1 MCGWCLMGG
10 GQIAA
15 STFEKFKS
23 ETALFDCLVVVSIFF
38 FSFFSV
44 RVTPPNLNRSRPH
57 YVDTP
62 RKRWVRFV
70 LWICVLS
77 DVCRANRRQWG
88 CLWKIYYRFR
98 MIRGLP
104 IQNSTEILY
113 RFYQYVSNSVI
124 TSVPCYSNEGQLQ
137 WQQLL
142 IRIILFIYYNNY
154 TFSLLS
160 QCDCMCYCIRSLKDS
175 RMHGN

>member
-1 MCGWCLMGG
+1 
-10 GQIAA
+10 
-15 STFEKFKS
+15 
-23 ETALFDCLVVVSIFF
+23 
-38 FSFFSV
+38 
-44 RVTPPNLNRSRPH
+44 
-57 YVDTP
+57 
-62 RKRWVRFV
+62 
-70 LWICVLS
+70 
-77 DVCRANRRQWG
+77 
-88 CLWKIYYRFR
+88 

-124 TSVPCYSNEGQLQ
+124 TSIPCYSNEGQLQ

-160 QCDCMCYCIRSLKDS
+160 QCVCMCVFMLLHSFVEESLVMVILVCMVIKLVILLMGNILHSLLIKATLIPRNRYSLLSHSWKVISYYISVPLQRGPSEKNPILS
-175 RMHGN
+175 RPERQS